1 MAFLLLSFEKYKIMI
16 IISHI
21 MILMII
27 IITTT
32 ILIIIIII
40 IIMIIITNKYF
51 PKNLASCSL
60 LSDVIRHGMA
70 GLELTFTGWISCFLI

>member
-1 MAFLLLSFEKYKIMI
+1 MI

-21 MILMII
+21 KILMII
-27 IITTT
+27 IITT
-32 ILIIIIII
+32 L
-40 IIMIIITNKYF
+40 NNNNNNNNNNDNNNDHKLVFSKY
-51 PKNLASCSL
+51 LASCSL

>member
-1 MAFLLLSFEKYKIMI
+1 MI

-21 MILMII
+21 MILDNNNNNNNSNNNNN
-27 IITTT
+27 
-32 ILIIIIII
+32 
-40 IIMIIITNKYF
+40 TNNNNNNDDNDDHKQVFSKY
-51 PKNLASCSL
+51 LASCSL